1 MDLDE
6 IVIMVSGKEQRVY
19 LAPAGVKTADVGS
32 PFACFPDVTE
42 NIVVTDVY
50 GGFLN
55 YVLDEMEV
63 SGVANL
69 RSSPLTGVPF
79 GSRAM

>member
-6 IVIMVSGKEQRVY
+6 TVILISGKEHRVY
-19 LAPAGVKTADVGS
+19 LAPAGVKTADVGA

-42 NIVVTDVY
+42 NIVVADVY

-55 YVLDEMEV
+55 YVPDEMDL

-69 RSSPLTGVPF
+69 YSSPLTGVPV